1 MKREFDALRRI
12 ARLAADYIELDT
24 ARLSDGVA
32 RATTRLELRDA
43 LDELRNE
50 FPYLLTPAPHE
61 LHATLTRDLHQRLN
75 G

>member
-1 MKREFDALRRI
+1 MKREFDALRKI
-12 ARLAADYIELDT
+12 ARLAADYVDLDS

-43 LDELRNE
+43 LNELRSE
-50 FPYLLTPAPHE
+50 FPYLLAPAPDE
-61 LHATLTRDLHQRLN
+61 LQTTLASDLRERLS